1 MGIDLHLSTCVGTQ
15 SPKYLEMAQRHISL
29 SDTDTSLITSRE
41 KQLSPTQTS
50 LLPTGS
56 LDARNKRKEDA
67 ALQCSEGVFS
77 GLGGRRRHTLQDDL
91 ILQARVFTL
100 KGAIAPSASTTS
112 SARSDPASDDDA
124 VQGLLPESGPSR
136 RLGRLSLGPRPTD
149 FQGRQP
155 DPRPRLIDSGVGSAD
170 GRPG

>member
-1 MGIDLHLSTCVGTQ
+1 M
-15 SPKYLEMAQRHISL
+15 
-29 SDTDTSLITSRE
+29 DTSLITFRE

-50 LLPTGS
+50 LLPTES
-56 LDARNKRKEDA
+56 PDARNKRKEDA

-112 SARSDPASDDDA
+112 SARSDPASDGDA